1 MNVGRIRATGAN
13 RIRSIETRNF
23 LVLYSFMGEIETK
36 RLENLFF
43 REIDRAFV
51 ELVSEDENG
60 VRVAAIIFLD
70 DARNVRVD
78 AVVRVLAGQVEYDDN
93 CRDSGIIALSE
104 ALIIWRTG
112 GVPKAALYVVVVGV
126 AITRMNCV
134 SNGAAHFHGA

>member
-43 REIDRAFV
+43 REMNCAFV

-78 AVVRVLAGQVEYDDN
+78 AVVRVLAGQVEYDDD
-93 CRDSGIIALSE
+93 CCDSGIIALSE

-112 GVPKAALYVVVVGV
+112 RVPKAALYVVVVGV
-126 AITRMNCV
+126 AIERMNCV
-134 SNGAAHFHGA
+134 SKGAHFHGA